1 MKLKSLSKYFCLII
15 LLIFNCNFTYAEEE
29 EVDIWKNNNQ
39 KKKSQN
45 PTLTNDGV
53 SSNSIFKRDREKKE
67 KLFIEENIKNREED
81 IKIYGIYDPED
92 NDFKL
97 QMWANTQPQE
107 IKKIVKRI
115 DKLQLSNFSKDIF
128 IKTILTYSY
137 TPPQMSEEEFIEL
150 KLNWL
155 MKNDEEKILEEY
167 LNKNQEFHNKAKVI
181 QYLVDRSIS
190 SAKLKDGC
198 EKVNFINKEIKDS
211 YLEKFKIYCLIFQK
225 KNNQAQLLFDIL
237 KEQKMSDDFFNDKI
251 NYLLGISKSTSQK
264 VNEKNLLY
272 FYLSSITVTDFN
284 FQPNK
289 KTSKGIWGYLN
300 SANLIKLEDVE
311 NIDKIRE
318 LEQAANDNTLDKKK
332 IFEIYRQI
340 PFELNTLINAEDVYQ
355 TLNSV
360 NSRSL
365 IYQKYLLSDN
375 IENKIKLLFLLKD
388 LFKKDKLQNVYA
400 KFLSNNLKQLDQ
412 DKIPKSY
419 QEIVEKNILEDEE
432 FKLGKIK
439 YNDKII
445 HKSRIIRFYTEKG
458 TSKQKSQKDLNNIYK
473 KIRRNKNY
481 FFSAKDLALIESL
494 KIDGFEIPKEIN
506 YEKIAKKYS
515 IPQNLLNLAENE
527 ETGYLA
533 LKLVEIIGEDDIQNL
548 DPETIYFV
556 THLLNKMKLFNFRNQ
571 LLISG
576 LPLRV

>member
-39 KKKSQN
+39 KKNSQN

-67 KLFIEENIKNREED
+67 KLFIEENIENREED

-128 IKTILTYSY
+128 IKTMLTYSY

-225 KNNQAQLLFDIL
+225 KII
-237 KEQKMSDDFFNDKI
+237 KP
-251 NYLLGISKSTSQK
+251 NY
-264 VNEKNLLY
+264 
-272 FYLSSITVTDFN
+272 YL
-284 FQPNK
+284 
-289 KTSKGIWGYLN
+289 
-300 SANLIKLEDVE
+300 
-311 NIDKIRE
+311 
-318 LEQAANDNTLDKKK
+318 
-332 IFEIYRQI
+332 IF
-340 PFELNTLINAEDVYQ
+340 
-355 TLNSV
+355 
-360 NSRSL
+360 
-365 IYQKYLLSDN
+365 
-375 IENKIKLLFLLKD
+375 
-388 LFKKDKLQNVYA
+388 
-400 KFLSNNLKQLDQ
+400 
-412 DKIPKSY
+412 
-419 QEIVEKNILEDEE
+419 
-432 FKLGKIK
+432 
-439 YNDKII
+439 
-445 HKSRIIRFYTEKG
+445 
-458 TSKQKSQKDLNNIYK
+458 
-473 KIRRNKNY
+473 
-481 FFSAKDLALIESL
+481 
-494 KIDGFEIPKEIN
+494 
-506 YEKIAKKYS
+506 
-515 IPQNLLNLAENE
+515 
-527 ETGYLA
+527 
-533 LKLVEIIGEDDIQNL
+533 
-548 DPETIYFV
+548 
-556 THLLNKMKLFNFRNQ
+556 
-571 LLISG
+571 
-576 LPLRV
+576 

>member
-1 MKLKSLSKYFCLII
+1 
-15 LLIFNCNFTYAEEE
+15 
-29 EVDIWKNNNQ
+29 
-39 KKKSQN
+39 
-45 PTLTNDGV
+45 
-53 SSNSIFKRDREKKE
+53 
-67 KLFIEENIKNREED
+67 
-81 IKIYGIYDPED
+81 
-92 NDFKL
+92 
-97 QMWANTQPQE
+97 MWANTQPQE

-128 IKTILTYSY
+128 IKTMLTYSY
-137 TPPQMSEEEFIEL
+137 TPPQMSEEEFIEI

-272 FYLSSITVTDFN
+272 FYLSSITVTDFK

-289 KTSKGIWGYLN
+289 KTSKGIWEYLN

-515 IPQNLLNLAENE
+515 IPQNLLKLAENE

-571 LLISG
+571 FLISG

>member
-39 KKKSQN
+39 KKNSQN

-67 KLFIEENIKNREED
+67 KLFIEENIENREED

-128 IKTILTYSY
+128 IKTMLTYSY
-137 TPPQMSEEEFIEL
+137 TPPQMSEEEFIEI

-272 FYLSSITVTDFN
+272 FYLSSITVTDFK

-289 KTSKGIWGYLN
+289 KTSKGIWEYLN

-515 IPQNLLNLAENE
+515 IPQNLLKLAENE

-571 LLISG
+571 FLISG

>member
-289 KTSKGIWGYLN
+289 KTSKGIWEYLN

>member
-39 KKKSQN
+39 KKNSQN

-67 KLFIEENIKNREED
+67 KLFIEENIENREED

-128 IKTILTYSY
+128 IKTMLTYSY

-289 KTSKGIWGYLN
+289 KTSKGIWEYLN

-515 IPQNLLNLAENE
+515 IPQNLLKLAENE

-571 LLISG
+571 FLISG

>member
-39 KKKSQN
+39 KKNSQN

-67 KLFIEENIKNREED
+67 KLFIEENIENREED

-128 IKTILTYSY
+128 IKTMLTYSY
-137 TPPQMSEEEFIEL
+137 TPPQMSEEEFIEI

-272 FYLSSITVTDFN
+272 FYLSSITVTDFK

-289 KTSKGIWGYLN
+289 KTSKGIWEYLN

-445 HKSRIIRFYTEKG
+445 HKSRIIRFQTEKG

-515 IPQNLLNLAENE
+515 IPQNLLKLAENE

-571 LLISG
+571 FLISG

>member
-289 KTSKGIWGYLN
+289 KTSKGIWEYLN

-515 IPQNLLNLAENE
+515 IPQNLLKLAENE

>member
-39 KKKSQN
+39 KKNSQN

-272 FYLSSITVTDFN
+272 FYLSSITVTDFK

-289 KTSKGIWGYLN
+289 KTSKGIWEYLN

-515 IPQNLLNLAENE
+515 IPQNLLKLAENE

>member
-128 IKTILTYSY
+128 IKTMLTYSY

-272 FYLSSITVTDFN
+272 FYLSSITVTDFK

-289 KTSKGIWGYLN
+289 KTSKGIWEYLN

-515 IPQNLLNLAENE
+515 IPQNLLKLAENE

-571 LLISG
+571 FLISG

>member
-39 KKKSQN
+39 KKNSQN

-137 TPPQMSEEEFIEL
+137 TPPQMSEEEFIEI

-272 FYLSSITVTDFN
+272 FYLSSITVTDFK

-289 KTSKGIWGYLN
+289 KTSKGIWEYLN

-515 IPQNLLNLAENE
+515 IPQNLLKLAENE

>member
-39 KKKSQN
+39 KKNSQN

-67 KLFIEENIKNREED
+67 KLFIEENIENREED

-128 IKTILTYSY
+128 IKTMLTYSY
-137 TPPQMSEEEFIEL
+137 TPPQMSEEEFIEI

-272 FYLSSITVTDFN
+272 FYLSSITVTDFK

-289 KTSKGIWGYLN
+289 KTSKGIWEYLN

-506 YEKIAKKYS
+506 YDKIAKKYS
-515 IPQNLLNLAENE
+515 IPQNLLKLAENE

-571 LLISG
+571 FLISG

>member
-39 KKKSQN
+39 KKNSQN

-67 KLFIEENIKNREED
+67 KLFIEENIENREED
-81 IKIYGIYDPED
+81 IKVYGIYDPED

-128 IKTILTYSY
+128 IKTMLTYSY
-137 TPPQMSEEEFIEL
+137 TPPQMSEEEFIEI

-272 FYLSSITVTDFN
+272 FYLSSITVTDFK

-289 KTSKGIWGYLN
+289 KTSKGIWEYLN

-515 IPQNLLNLAENE
+515 IPQNLLKLAENE

-571 LLISG
+571 FLISG

>member
-39 KKKSQN
+39 KKNSQN

-67 KLFIEENIKNREED
+67 KLFIEENIENREED

-97 QMWANTQPQE
+97 QMWANTEPQE

-128 IKTILTYSY
+128 IKTMLTYSY
-137 TPPQMSEEEFIEL
+137 TPPQMSEEEFIEI

-272 FYLSSITVTDFN
+272 FYLSSITVTDFK

-289 KTSKGIWGYLN
+289 KTSKGIWEYLN

-515 IPQNLLNLAENE
+515 IPQNLLKLAENE

-571 LLISG
+571 FLISG

>member
-39 KKKSQN
+39 KKNSQN

-67 KLFIEENIKNREED
+67 KLFIEENIENREED

-128 IKTILTYSY
+128 IKTMLTYSY
-137 TPPQMSEEEFIEL
+137 TPPQMSEEEFIEI

-272 FYLSSITVTDFN
+272 FYLSSITVTDFK

-289 KTSKGIWGYLN
+289 KTSKGIWEYLN

-332 IFEIYRQI
+332 IFEIYRQV

-515 IPQNLLNLAENE
+515 IPQNLLKLAENE

-571 LLISG
+571 FLISG